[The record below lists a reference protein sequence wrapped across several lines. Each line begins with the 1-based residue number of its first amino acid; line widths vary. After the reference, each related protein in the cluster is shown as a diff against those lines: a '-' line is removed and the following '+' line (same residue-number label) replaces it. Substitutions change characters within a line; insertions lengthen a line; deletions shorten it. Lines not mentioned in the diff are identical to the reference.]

1 MLTERIRS
9 DYNTALKAREAL
21 TVQVLRMLI
30 SALEY
35 EKIRKQAELSET
47 EEIAVVKLELKK
59 RLESVEVF
67 TRVGQAERAK
77 SEAEEA
83 EIIKA
88 YLPEQLGEEEI
99 RLKIADLRKQFPEL
113 PNGQLIGKVVAEL
126 GRDKV
131 DGNLVARLVN
141 QK

>member
-1 MLTERIRS
+1 MLIERIRS

-99 RLKIADLRKQFPEL
+99 RLKIADLRTQFPEL